1 MTHKEFAV
9 EMESAL
15 GNNLVW
21 ITDQADLGVRQKD
34 PETLRRLAELD
45 RAWKWA
51 VVQMRSPILERAV
64 LVYQAGIANVF
75 QVDCLN
81 MANYGRNAKRLM
93 QGDFR
98 TCESFARGLVA
109 AGVTVASAGCNQA
122 GDIVD
127 AKWDSEDLGP
137 FRDQAHPVGIGHAA

>member
-1 MTHKEFAV
+1 MTDTDLIIEL
-9 EMESAL
+9 ESAL

-21 ITDQADLGVRQKD
+21 IADQADLGIRQKD

-45 RAWKWA
+45 AAWKLA
-51 VVQMRSPILERAV
+51 TKRINTPTLTRAV

-75 QVDCLN
+75 SVDCFN
-81 MANYGRNAKRLM
+81 TAAFGRNAKRLM

-98 TCESFARGLVA
+98 TCESFARGLLA
-109 AGVTVASAGCNQA
+109 AGIQVASMGCNMA

-127 AKWDSEDLGP
+127 AKWDDADLGP
-137 FRDQAHPVGIGHAA
+137 FRYSARPVGLVAV